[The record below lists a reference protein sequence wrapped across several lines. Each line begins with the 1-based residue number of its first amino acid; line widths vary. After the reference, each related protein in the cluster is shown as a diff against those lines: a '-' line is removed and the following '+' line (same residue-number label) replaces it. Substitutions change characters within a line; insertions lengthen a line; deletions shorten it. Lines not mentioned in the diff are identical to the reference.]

1 MLNRVS
7 SVALLPLLVVLG
19 GCAELDS
26 LAAAAAAGTG
36 PGVDPAFLK
45 PTVTFGGATLVRA
58 PSQQQ
63 LAAFYC
69 PEVAD
74 VPFGGAPILCQG
86 FFGRR
91 PAAADMTVAFDLRFK
106 VSNPNRI
113 PVPLASVLAA
123 VTVFPAAGN
132 QRLGATCVQVCAAG
146 QPGCTGV
153 APPGACEASTR
164 DVRSLNDF
172 AGAAVNLIVAGGIAA
187 AMGQPVSFTLPPVSA
202 AAELEVVV
210 RFAFGPEPLL
220 ATLRQLAAQSARQLQ
235 SGRAVTFD
243 IPFRVEGTVFFDAG
257 SVGRVAVGYG
267 PLDGDWTLPVQGLVP
282 L

>member
-1 MLNRVS
+1 M
-7 SVALLPLLVVLG
+7 VVLAAT

-26 LAAAAAAGTG
+26 LAAEAQAGMGPGAAAS
-36 PGVDPAFLK
+36 FLK

-58 PSQQQ
+58 PSEQQ
-63 LAAFYC
+63 LAAYYC
-69 PEVAD
+69 PEVVN

-91 PAAADMTVAFDLRFK
+91 PAAADMNVAFDLRFK
-106 VSNPNRI
+106 VKNPNQI

-132 QRLGATCVQVCAAG
+132 QRLGATCVQICASG

-153 APPGACEASTR
+153 APPGACEASSR
-164 DVRSLNDF
+164 DIRSLGDF
-172 AGAAVNLIVAGGIAA
+172 AGAAANLIIANGIAA
-187 AMGQPVSFTLPPVSA
+187 ATGQPMSFSLPPVSA
-202 AAELEVVV
+202 AAELDVVV

-267 PLDGDWTLPVQGLVP
+267 PLDGNWTLPVQGLVP